1 MYLSAFALGL
11 ITALGWMS
19 GVTLFKKIEDS
30 PAVVSA
36 RSDHKYKHETAT
48 NSTGTTEPGSLRG
61 SVPLPLP
68 ESR

>member
-11 ITALGWMS
+11 ITAMGWMS
-19 GVTLFKKIEDS
+19 GVSLFKKIEDTTL
-30 PAVVSA
+30 SA
-36 RSDHKYKHETAT
+36 PSDHKYKHETAT